1 MNKQKIVHDGQA
13 YSAPRAE
20 SIEIKN
26 QGVLCGSTRGFDS
39 SSIKSFGSGSS
50 MAGGSIKSWN

>member
-26 QGVLCGSTRGFDS
+26 QGVLCGSTRGFG
-39 SSIKSFGSGSS
+39 SSIDSFNSGSS
-50 MAGGSIKSWN
+50 KAGGSIKSWN